1 MDAKL
6 TGKLI
11 SEKRKEK
18 GLNQIQ
24 LGELLNV
31 SNRTVSK
38 WEKGDGYPDITLLPE
53 IADCLGITID
63 ELLTGNAPVSPIV
76 QEIDNSNNKNTDNKK
91 KVSHEF
97 KLLFLFALFMS
108 IFSALLG
115 GVTELYCIWA
125 FPILFYTH
133 WEIMFAAVSLFAVVV
148 GILLFVVGIHRLH
161 LEYSRAEII
170 SQAKNKGLVLFL
182 VSTVF
187 PLCFTARIL
196 DIAFHML
203 YNWVYIIMAVLITM
217 IVITAAVLYK
227 RMNNEKVD

>member
-63 ELLTGNAPVSPIV
+63 ELLTGNAPVSPMV

-227 RMNNEKVD
+227 RMNNEKMD

>member
-24 LGELLNV
+24 LGEQLNV

-63 ELLTGNAPVSPIV
+63 ELLTGNAPVSPMV